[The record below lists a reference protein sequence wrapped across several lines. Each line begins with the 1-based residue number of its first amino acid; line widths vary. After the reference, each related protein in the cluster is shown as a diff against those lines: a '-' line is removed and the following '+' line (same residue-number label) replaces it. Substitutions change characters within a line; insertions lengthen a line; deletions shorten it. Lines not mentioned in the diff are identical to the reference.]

1 MERSGAKLRPRI
13 TERRQRRKEMAE
25 RVAKLLGC
33 EGSHEHKLES
43 GEIYYMPCAQH
54 PETI

>member
-1 MERSGAKLRPRI
+1 
-13 TERRQRRKEMAE
+13 MAE

-43 GEIYYMPCAQH
+43 GEIYYMPCATH
-54 PETI
+54 PPNIK